1 MRQTLAGVLLLATA
15 ALADLP
21 VHCLHGDIAGDW
33 TLHISKPIGASFPNC
48 SAPYETAATIRV
60 RLNKGGAAR
69 VLGASEN
76 AATVLAAGAVTP
88 GAGGSWTTIYDEG
101 WEVRVGGHVY
111 FAFSRYEEASPAKQR
126 RSAAQHALLP
136 SAELGG
142 IDPNVVSLC
151 NETLH
156 GEWHDDAFANW
167 GCYRGVRDAPFNAP
181 CSGPSCRTWGTAGA
195 DAADV
200 ALMVGIHST
209 GSGAASAS
217 GGAAAASGNP
227 GLMSSADA
235 AAALEAKVNS
245 AQRLWRASSSQMP
258 AAKRDRILEM
268 LRRAPRE
275 APASAKAAAAQAAA
289 TAPGS
294 AGAPAAA
301 AAVAL
306 LRAAD
311 RAAAEGAAASAPRNG
326 SADRALLASL
336 GVPAS
341 LDWRTHK
348 GGGWLSPVRSQSD
361 GGTCGSCYALATLAM
376 VEARTRIA
384 SGGKQSEILSPLDVV
399 GCSPY
404 SQGCNGGFP
413 YLVGKYGIDFG
424 YVSQFGAILAQ
435 FCTILRNSAQFF

>member
-1 MRQTLAGVLLLATA
+1 MPSRGTRRRRPQSN
-15 ALADLP
+15 ADP
-21 VHCLHGDIAGDW
+21 RPSTRC
-33 TLHISKPIGASFPNC
+33 C
-48 SAPYETAATIRV
+48 R
-60 RLNKGGAAR
+60 AR
-69 VLGASEN
+69 S
-76 AATVLAAGAVTP
+76 
-88 GAGGSWTTIYDEG
+88 
-101 WEVRVGGHVY
+101 
-111 FAFSRYEEASPAKQR
+111 
-126 RSAAQHALLP
+126 
-136 SAELGG
+136 LGG

-361 GGTCGSCYALATLAM
+361 GGSCGSCYALATLAM

-424 YVSQFGAILAQ
+424 YAARNSAAILAQ
-435 FCTILRNSAQFF
+435 FWRNSGAIRRNSLTLHPSPQVRLGGVRAVQPERAPRRRGRHQAVLAARPAVRRAAALPVAAPPPRA